1 MITLDPD
8 EVLPSGVLIGD
19 ELVARTSVGE
29 LAHHNATTGKVQR
42 HFAAAGP
49 AEVDAAVRAAADVL
63 PTWRAFRPTD
73 RRDVLLRLA
82 ALLRANTAEFAAIST
97 LEAAMTVPLAT
108 FQAPRAAEWIEYYAG
123 WADKV
128 EGTTVGIPGTL
139 DYTVHEPVGVVA
151 VILTWN
157 GPTGTIGMKVPAALA
172 AGCTVVLKP
181 AELAP
186 FSAIRFGQLCL
197 EAGMPPGVVNV
208 VPGGAEAGD
217 TLVRHPGIAKI
228 SFTGG
233 PATAQ
238 RIQAACAET
247 LTPLLLELGGK
258 SANLV
263 FADAD
268 LDIAALKSAMGIVGM
283 SGQACVAP
291 TRLLVEEAA
300 HDELMERIL
309 SHLRAVRLGD
319 PALPETTMGPVIS
332 SAAVERIVATI
343 DRARDEGAGLLVTG
357 GRRGDGDLAD
367 GYFLEPTVFVDV
379 DPASDLA
386 RNEVFGPVLSVIR
399 FSSEGDA
406 VTLANDSPFGLAA
419 YVHTSN
425 VSRAIRLANQLDAG
439 NVSINGGAVVAG
451 PYAPFGGFK
460 RSGYGKEGGLAGLLE
475 YTRTKNVN
483 IGVLG

>member
-1 MITLDPD
+1 MTVLDP
-8 EVLPSGVLIGD
+8 ETVLPTGVLVGGD
-19 ELVARTSVGE
+19 WVQETSVGT
-29 LAHHNATTGKVQR
+29 LPHYNAATGKVQR
-42 HFAAAGP
+42 HFAAAGA
-49 AEVDAAVRAAADVL
+49 AEVDAAVAAARAAL
-63 PTWRAFRPTD
+63 PAWRAWRPVD
-73 RRDVLLRLA
+73 RRDLLRRLA
-82 ALLRANTAEFAAIST
+82 DMLRAEAADFAAIST
-97 LEAAMTVPLAT
+97 LEAGMIGPLAA
-108 FQAPRAAEWIEYYAG
+108 FQAPRAAEWIDYYAG
-123 WADKV
+123 WADKI
-128 EGTTVGIPGTL
+128 EGATVPMPGAF
-139 DYTVHEPVGVVA
+139 DYTVHEPIGVVA

-186 FSAIRFGQLCL
+186 FSAVRFGKLCL
-197 EAGMPPGVVNV
+197 DAGFPPGVVNV
-208 VPGGAEAGD
+208 VPGGADAGD
-217 TLVRHPGIAKI
+217 ALVRHPGVDKI

-268 LDIAALKSAMGIVGM
+268 LDVAAQKSAAGIAGM

-291 TRLLVEEAA
+291 TRLLVQDGVY
-300 HDELMERIL
+300 DEVVERVLGHL
-309 SHLRAVRLGD
+309 SKLRLGD
-319 PALPETTMGPVIS
+319 PRSPDTTMGPVIS
-332 SAAVERIVATI
+332 GAAADRIVGSV
-343 DRARDEGAGLLVTG
+343 DRARREHSGELLLGGERAG
-357 GRRGDGDLAD
+357 GDLAD
-367 GYFLEPTVFVDV
+367 GYFVPPTVFGDV
-379 DPASDLA
+379 DPTSDLA
-386 RNEVFGPVLSVIR
+386 QNELFGPVLSVVR
-399 FSSEGDA
+399 FHDEAEA
-406 VTLANDSPFGLAA
+406 VAIANATAFGLAA

-425 VSRAIRLANQLDAG
+425 VSRALRLASQLDAG

-451 PYAPFGGFK
+451 PYGPFGGFG

-483 IGVLG
+483 IALLP